1 MKAILRFS
9 AILVCAGAVAS
20 ACAEPASSVYKAKCA
35 ACHGAVGD
43 ASTPAG
49 KALKVPS
56 FTSESVLKETD
67 ANMLSIAMYGKG
79 KMPAWNDK
87 LSADQLRALIA
98 FIHTFQKKPQ

>member
-20 ACAEPASSVYKAKCA
+20 AWAEQPAAGVYKTKCA
-35 ACHGAVGD
+35 MCHGVMGD

-56 FTSESVLKETD
+56 FTSEAVLKETD
-67 ANMLSIAMYGKG
+67 ANLLAVAENGKG
-79 KMPAWNDK
+79 KMPAWQDK
-87 LSADQLRALIA
+87 LSEGQLKDLIA
-98 FIHTFQKKPQ
+98 FIHTMQKK